1 MPLHLFNCVK
11 HNSSG
16 PVSKRN
22 SSVSCDLLFKEEQKS
37 WSTTTPEVDDL
48 QRALR
53 GPFAFLS
60 LFVIS
65 PFPSHDGA
73 LHRRG
78 LAKGRCSLDILS
90 FLSLS
95 SSFLSLFLNFQRLVP
110 LFSLS
115 LLLVLEPLSFV
126 VFFYS
131 FRFVCVL
138 SLLRLQVTSV
148 RVSDFVCSVKFHV
161 PFSYLS
167 VPLFV
172 FDMCSLGVR
181 YIWILLGPLEQ
192 QNG

>member
-1 MPLHLFNCVK
+1 M
-11 HNSSG
+11 
-16 PVSKRN
+16 SKRN

-37 WSTTTPEVDDL
+37 WSTTTTEVDDL
-48 QRALR
+48 QHALR
-53 GPFAFLS
+53 GAFVFLS
-60 LFVIS
+60 LFAIS
-65 PFPSHDGA
+65 PSPCHDGA

-78 LAKGRCSLDILS
+78 LPKGRCSLDILS

-110 LFSLS
+110 LFSSS

-138 SLLRLQVTSV
+138 SLLRLQVTCV
-148 RVSDFVCSVKFHV
+148 RVSDFVCLVKFHV

-172 FDMCSLGVR
+172 FDVCSLGVLYR
-181 YIWILLGPLEQ
+181 WILLGPFQE